1 MKILR
6 VALVL
11 MLAAVLQWAVGCG
24 GGGGEASP
32 LEQGMRNTLEGSY
45 QVKGI
50 EDGITRGVGIY
61 DNGSFR
67 IVVEDAPRM
76 VIYNAETGEGWLVNL
91 NMRTYQPITRDE
103 ALLKAGFMPEQLM
116 QPYFGMENLWNGAE
130 FRMDTED
137 GRSIRAFLEGPGY
150 LPSAWR
156 AEQDGEVFKE
166 MLWEYLRVGQI
177 SPDNFRLPEGLA
189 PQT

>member
-1 MKILR
+1 
-6 VALVL
+6 
-11 MLAAVLQWAVGCG
+11 
-24 GGGGEASP
+24 
-32 LEQGMRNTLEGSY
+32 
-45 QVKGI
+45 
-50 EDGITRGVGIY
+50 
-61 DNGSFR
+61 
-67 IVVEDAPRM
+67 M

-116 QPYFGMENLWNGAE
+116 QPYFGMENFWNGAE

-189 PQT
+189 PQS